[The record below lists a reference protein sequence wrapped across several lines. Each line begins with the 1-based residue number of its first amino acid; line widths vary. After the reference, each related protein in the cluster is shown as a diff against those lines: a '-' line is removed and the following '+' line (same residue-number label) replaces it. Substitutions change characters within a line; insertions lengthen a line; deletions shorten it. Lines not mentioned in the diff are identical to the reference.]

1 MIDIALVEEPVDIK
15 KYKLVHINKP
25 TAFLGFIIRN
35 QYDDKRLSIDKK
47 YNPLKFSI
55 GYRHK
60 DDINILPLYGILVN
74 LNKVT
79 SNLSTV
85 LLKQERYESTLDLNE
100 YMNILSEYN
109 LSCNDCYGYFYKN
122 VYPIDNR
129 HFDKLTNDE
138 IGKDKKIFQHL
149 LNVNENK
156 FDFQKFG
163 SLKLLLLT

>member
-1 MIDIALVEEPVDIK
+1 
-15 KYKLVHINKP
+15 
-25 TAFLGFIIRN
+25 
-35 QYDDKRLSIDKK
+35 
-47 YNPLKFSI
+47 
-55 GYRHK
+55 
-60 DDINILPLYGILVN
+60 
-74 LNKVT
+74 
-79 SNLSTV
+79 
-85 LLKQERYESTLDLNE
+85 
-100 YMNILSEYN
+100 MNILSEYN

-129 HFDKLTNDE
+129 HFDKLTDDE

>member
-60 DDINILPLYGILVN
+60 DDINILPLYGILAREGWEHIRF
-74 LNKVT
+74 K
-79 SNLSTV
+79 
-85 LLKQERYESTLDLNE
+85 RIYEH
-100 YMNILSEYN
+100 I
-109 LSCNDCYGYFYKN
+109 KR
-122 VYPIDNR
+122 V
-129 HFDKLTNDE
+129 
-138 IGKDKKIFQHL
+138 
-149 LNVNENK
+149 
-156 FDFQKFG
+156 
-163 SLKLLLLT
+163 